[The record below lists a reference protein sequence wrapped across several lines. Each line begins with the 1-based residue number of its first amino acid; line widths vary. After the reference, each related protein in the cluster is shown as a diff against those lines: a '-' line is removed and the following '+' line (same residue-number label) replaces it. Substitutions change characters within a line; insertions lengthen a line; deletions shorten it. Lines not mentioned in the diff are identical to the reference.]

1 MSPFLRKGDVLTV
14 RPITFAEAKIGDI
27 VAYRRDVPESG
38 LTTHRMI
45 QKGRDDEG
53 SYIIT
58 KGDRCRFRDLP
69 IKCPSHV
76 YGKVVSMEKK
86 GRLIS
91 LETRFHRVLGYLIA
105 RFSLGVWYLRNA
117 MRTPHLVPIKVMRRI
132 LRLSG

>member
-1 MSPFLRKGDVLTV
+1 MTV

-69 IKCPSHV
+69 IKCSTHV
-76 YGKVVSMEKK
+76 YGKVVSLEKK